1 MTQPTAMVTAFL
13 AWSLLAFP
21 TGYSKS
27 DNTAEAEQAVRWG
40 AEYLLKLFMPTV
52 GSTYGGGATIIYQ
65 VSLSV
70 VYVTLLQTL
79 LGFHRFSVYNCKH
92 HTPGESQCLFS
103 YVCICQYGANTV
115 RLSAFLRVRLQAS
128 YTR

>member
-79 LGFHRFSVYNCKH
+79 LGFQHFSGYVCKH
-92 HTPGESQCLFS
+92 HIPDESQCM
-103 YVCICQYGANTV
+103 
-115 RLSAFLRVRLQAS
+115 
-128 YTR
+128 

>member
-40 AEYLLKLFMPTV
+40 AEYLLKLFQPTV
-52 GSTYGGGATIIYQ
+52 GSTYAGGATIIYQ

-70 VYVTLLQTL
+70 VYATLLQTL
-79 LGFHRFSVYNCKH
+79 LGFQRSSVFICNH
-92 HTPGESQCLFS
+92 HIPGVPQCL
-103 YVCICQYGANTV
+103 
-115 RLSAFLRVRLQAS
+115 
-128 YTR
+128 

>member
-40 AEYLLKLFMPTV
+40 AEYLLKLFQPTV
-52 GSTYGGGATIIYQ
+52 GSTYAGGATIIYQ

-70 VYVTLLQTL
+70 VYVTPLPRL
-79 LGFHRFSVYNCKH
+79 LGFQRFSLYICKH
-92 HTPGESQCLFS
+92 HMPDEPQCL
-103 YVCICQYGANTV
+103 
-115 RLSAFLRVRLQAS
+115 
-128 YTR
+128 

>member
-27 DNTAEAEQAVRWG
+27 DNTAKAEQAVRWG

-52 GSTYGGGATIIYQ
+52 GSTYAGGATIIYQ
-65 VSLSV
+65 VSLS
-70 VYVTLLQTL
+70 
-79 LGFHRFSVYNCKH
+79 GC
-92 HTPGESQCLFS
+92 S
-103 YVCICQYGANTV
+103 YARKYC
-115 RLSAFLRVRLQAS
+115 
-128 YTR
+128 

>member
-40 AEYLLKLFMPTV
+40 AEYLLKLFQPTV
-52 GSTYGGGATIIYQ
+52 GSTYDGGATIIYQ

-70 VYVTLLQTL
+70 VYVTLLQIL
-79 LGFHRFSVYNCKH
+79 LG
-92 HTPGESQCLFS
+92 
-103 YVCICQYGANTV
+103 
-115 RLSAFLRVRLQAS
+115 LSAFLSVRLQAS
-128 YTR
+128 HTR

>member
-40 AEYLLKLFMPTV
+40 AEYLLKLFRPTV
-52 GSTYGGGATIIYQ
+52 GSTYAGGATIIYQ

-70 VYVTLLQTL
+70 CGYM
-79 LGFHRFSVYNCKH
+79 R
-92 HTPGESQCLFS
+92 
-103 YVCICQYGANTV
+103 ICRYGANTV
-115 RLSAFLRVRLQAS
+115 RLSAFLSVHDNHDIPDEPQCIKLCTHVLFKCKH
-128 YTR
+128 Y

>member
-40 AEYLLKLFMPTV
+40 ATYLLKLFQPTV
-52 GSTYGGGATIIYQ
+52 GSTYDGGATIIYQ
-65 VSLSV
+65 VNLSVYMSLCCKCCWAFSISQGTFATIIHQVSLSV
-70 VYVTLLQTL
+70 
-79 LGFHRFSVYNCKH
+79 C
-92 HTPGESQCLFS
+92 S
-103 YVCICQYGANTV
+103 YTRICCWSANTV
-115 RLSAFLRVRLQAS
+115 SLSAFLSVPSQPS